1 MPFKILP
8 LITILFA
15 SLHATPCES
24 PAVADDNLSK
34 KFHYGCFCGESY
46 PDIKHKSKK
55 SYRVLNDQE
64 RQELIEQYQSID
76 AYDDV
81 DKACKVHDICFIQH
95 AKQAKVCNDNIVKSL
110 TDMKDKFSKEVDD
123 NVTNAQCRDLAF
135 DISSVFHTVFSP
147 ADDEDTI
154 FDFGMLMFNGAIT
167 AMNKIGQETA
177 DTFSYY
183 HAPRYP
189 AKGVKCLVEN
199 LKKTKEE
206 KVPAPQKVIVKTI
219 DDKNYKDK
227 TKVEPS
233 FTLDVSDISIP

>member
-1 MPFKILP
+1 MFYKTLSIVTL
-8 LITILFA
+8 LFI
-15 SLHATPCES
+15 SLHATPCND
-24 PAVADDNLSK
+24 PAIANDNLSQ
-34 KFHYGCFCGESY
+34 KFRYGCFCGEHY
-46 PDIKHKSKK
+46 PEIEHPSKK
-55 SYRVLNDQE
+55 SYRILNATE
-64 RQELIEQYQSID
+64 RQELIEQYNSID
-76 AYDDV
+76 AYDDI
-81 DKACKVHDICFIQH
+81 DEACKIHDICFVQYG
-95 AKQAKVCNDNIVKSL
+95 KQAKVCNDNIVENL
-110 TDMKDKFSKEVDD
+110 TDIKNKFSKK
-123 NVTNAQCRDLAF
+123 TNNNITDAQCQNLAF
-135 DISSVFHTVFSP
+135 DISSVFHTIFSP

-167 AMNKIGQETA
+167 AMNKLGQETA